1 MTRKTLAP
9 ALATA
14 LAAAAVTLAPALPV
28 RAQGIFI
35 DPPGLDRGA
44 PLMGVRANVAQQLRF
59 YGLDGVDV
67 RRLSAG
73 QVAQINAL
81 LHSDRSQGDIRALI
95 EATLSRPG
103 RLQTILSGSVGV
115 GVAGSN

>member
-59 YGLDGVDV
+59 YGLDGVDGLDGTDGPDGLRAV
-67 RRLSAG
+67 R
-73 QVAQINAL
+73 
-81 LHSDRSQGDIRALI
+81 DP
-95 EATLSRPG
+95 PG
-103 RLQTILSGSVGV
+103 LA
-115 GVAGSN
+115 GVAPSTGHPRHRVL